1 MKALFLFLF
10 VILFLQ
16 INTTAQVYNGD
27 LTLTSQ
33 AEVDDFHYT
42 EVTGNLSIDEA
53 VAVNITNLDSLSELT
68 TIGGTLFIFNNNSL
82 TNVNGL
88 FNLTSVGGFLHIYN
102 NNALTNIDALSNLT
116 SVGGDLFIRSNAALT
131 NIDSLSSLSSV
142 GADLLIES
150 NAALTNVNG
159 LSNLDSVGGSLGI
172 FYNDALANIDGL
184 SNLSSVGNLFNIQVN
199 AALTNINGLSNLTS
213 IGGTLVIYNNNAL
226 TNIDGLSSLTS
237 VGGDL
242 GITNNIALVEFG
254 FCGLYALLS
263 PVPDGLVGTYTVSGN
278 GGPDPDPTEQQI
290 IDGGPCATIIPG
302 TLTAYPLTINDDGYI
317 LNSSPNTY
325 RTSQFSNMGNI
336 SGGYRNAIIRFPN
349 VGILDGKIIDSAF
362 VYLT

>member
-116 SVGGDLFIRSNAALT
+116 SVGGALF
-131 NIDSLSSLSSV
+131 
-142 GADLLIES
+142 
-150 NAALTNVNG
+150 
-159 LSNLDSVGGSLGI
+159 
-172 FYNDALANIDGL
+172 
-184 SNLSSVGNLFNIQVN
+184 
-199 AALTNINGLSNLTS
+199 
-213 IGGTLVIYNNNAL
+213 IYNNNAL